1 MRKKLTHKQTK
12 FVHKYIQNGGNATKA
27 ALESYDT
34 NDYDT
39 GSQLG
44 CKNLR
49 LPGVQALIE
58 NNFKREELTTD
69 YVLANLK
76 SDIEFTNEPNP
87 YRTRALEMIA
97 KYLDM
102 FGEKPEEMPSS
113 GDRESHHLKTL
124 EAVAKML
131 EEDDARKDQQ
141 IQVIRQPD

>member
-1 MRKKLTHKQTK
+1 MRKKLTHKQEK

-27 ALESYDT
+27 ALETYDT

-76 SDIEFTNEPNP
+76 SDIEFSNEPNP

-102 FGEKPEEMPSS
+102 FGEKPEVTPSME
-113 GDRESHHLKTL
+113 DHVARRNAML

-131 EEDDARKDQQ
+131 AEDDAKKDQQ
-141 IQVIRQPD
+141 IQSIRQSD

>member
-1 MRKKLTHKQTK
+1 MMRKKLTHKQEK

-27 ALESYDT
+27 ALETYDT

-49 LPGVQALIE
+49 LPGVRAVIE

-97 KYLDM
+97 KYLNM
-102 FGEKPEEMPSS
+102 FGEKLESPPTTEERTTNHQSV
-113 GDRESHHLKTL
+113 L

-131 EEDDARKDQQ
+131 AEDDERKGVN
-141 IQVIRQPD
+141 IHVIRSG